1 MKKLLLLLTL
11 FSLIILTACSEDDDT
26 NNESEVL
33 EITEDN
39 LVGTWTYL
47 EGTLNGEQ
55 NELVDLFAI
64 PEMTLNEDLT
74 ISSGTMN
81 GRWSLGG
88 NDGNV
93 LTYELVGIIIKDD
106 GNSSTTFTETNS
118 GEFNIDELQNNSM
131 ILTNSSEIGNV
142 ALTYRR

>member
-39 LVGTWTYL
+39 LVGTWTYI

-81 GRWSLGG
+81 GTWSLGG

-93 LTYELVGIIIKDD
+93 LTYELVGIIIEDD